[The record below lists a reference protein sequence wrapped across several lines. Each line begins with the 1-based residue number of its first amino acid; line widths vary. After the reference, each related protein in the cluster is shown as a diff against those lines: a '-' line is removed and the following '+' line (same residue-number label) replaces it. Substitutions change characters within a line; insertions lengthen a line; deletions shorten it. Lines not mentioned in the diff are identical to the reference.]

1 MNGYLKNH
9 IIGKGNFSDAMAN
22 HYISILLY
30 NDLLLVSK
38 DENSRI
44 CYHTTEKG
52 KQMIRNYNTIQLFFS
67 QVNNVRR
74 ERPDHRLEIAKIRN
88 ILIVED
94 DLDIGSALKAGL
106 EEYGS
111 TVELHNDP
119 LTMLSAYKP
128 RQFNLLVFDIHMP
141 KLNGFD
147 LYRLIE
153 SLTNV
158 PMFVSSLHMKNIMTS
173 SRKTFPSMDMKY
185 FIRKPIPMK
194 DLINRV
200 NRLGTRIR
208 LKKDFYLIGKN
219 SIVLLSIIFISAIS
233 LSLISYQYSNSVS
246 QEILDIAR
254 QDTDFKCKSTSQECH
269 PVT

>member
-1 MNGYLKNH
+1 MSGENEEGAFHLSKDNIGGQRSKIDVIATILYICLNGSLKNH

-38 DENSRI
+38 DENSRT
-44 CYHTTEKG
+44 CYQTTEKG
-52 KQMIRNYNTIQLFFS
+52 KQMIRNYNTIQQLFS
-67 QVNNVRR
+67 HVNDVGR

-94 DLDIGSALKAGL
+94 DLDIGSSLKAGL
-106 EEYGS
+106 EEYGF

-119 LTMLSAYKP
+119 LAMLSEYKP

-147 LYRLIE
+147 LYRLIKKLDE
-153 SLTNV
+153 RATVCFLTAYEEYYDK
-158 PMFVSSLHMKNIMTS
+158 FK
-173 SRKTFPSMDMKY
+173 KDFPSMDMKY

-194 DLINRV
+194 DLID
-200 NRLGTRIR
+200 RI
-208 LKKDFYLIGKN
+208 
-219 SIVLLSIIFISAIS
+219 IS
-233 LSLISYQYSNSVS
+233 LA
-246 QEILDIAR
+246 QELG
-254 QDTDFKCKSTSQECH
+254 
-269 PVT
+269 